1 MGFYRCLPILFGGF
15 WGTDVDLRLVS
26 GKLLD
31 FVVLSAGKLRDLT
44 RFLPKTLQNED
55 LNDKVSHKL
64 DLGSKKKR

>member
-1 MGFYRCLPILFGGF
+1 VGFYRCLPILFGGF

-44 RFLPKTLQNED
+44 RFLPKTLQNGD

-64 DLGSKKKR
+64 DFGSKKKR